1 MSNHCGRVKVI
12 HGATDGIFEVAG
24 ASVESVQASVVDA
37 FNVPRW
43 AIPFVNGTLVSG
55 RRWLLP
61 NDVLEFVMPWG
72 RKGADVATEVPA
84 PRLLTVKEAAEEM
97 RCSIS
102 FVYKLMVTGQLA
114 FEKRGRRKLPI
125 AESVA
130 EYRQRNTVG
139 ANSRPTVKP
148 RTPYQ
153 FKYLFQDK

>member
-1 MSNHCGRVKVI
+1 MINHCGRVKVI

-37 FNVPRW
+37 FNVPAW
-43 AIPFVNGTLVSG
+43 AIAFVNGTLVGG

-72 RKGADVATEVPA
+72 RKGAEVDPPA

-102 FVYKLMVTGQLA
+102 FIYKLMETGQLA
-114 FEKRGRRKLPI
+114 FERRGRRKLPT

-130 EYRQRNTVG
+130 EYRQRNTVA
-139 ANSRPTVKP
+139 ANRRPTVKP